1 MLSTYALSVAYG
13 DLPVLHDVSVEVRPG
28 EIVSLIGPNGAGKST
43 LVKAVVG
50 LVQPSRLHGGGQ
62 ILFQGARID
71 GLAPEAIARRGI
83 ALVPEG
89 ARLFPDMSVADNLR
103 MGTVVPR
110 GRAGEQQRRSEVLEL
125 FPRLRERM
133 TQPART
139 LSGGERQMLAFGR
152 ALMMS
157 PDLLILDEPSLGL
170 QPSLV
175 GLMMETIRRIRDR
188 GITVFLVEQNV
199 HVSLPMSDRAYVLE
213 NGRVLL
219 EGRGIDLLGD
229 PHVQRSYLTV

>member
-1 MLSTYALSVAYG
+1 MLRAVELSVAYG
-13 DLPVLHDVSVEVRPG
+13 ALPVLHQVSLEVRAG

-50 LVQPSRLHGGGQ
+50 LVRPSHVHGGGK
-62 ILFQGARID
+62 ILFQGTRID

-83 ALVPEG
+83 AVVPEG

-110 GRAGEQQRRSEVLEL
+110 ARAGQRQRLNEVLDL
-125 FPRLRERM
+125 FPRLRDRM
-133 TQPART
+133 AQRART

-152 ALMMS
+152 ALMMG
-157 PDLLILDEPSLGL
+157 PDLLMLDEPSLGL

-175 GLMMETIRRIRDR
+175 GVMMETIRRIRER
-188 GITVFLVEQNV
+188 GITVLLVEQNV

-219 EGRGIDLLGD
+219 EGRGTDLIGD